1 MTIFFNYT
9 RCFMCRSSGILEDSE
24 TDSPAFPLYKGQR
37 ECQSLSSLPS
47 TPSSPFPLSPGGRGL
62 IGTAAMGQIREE
74 GEKEGELLLNP
85 VPLQKKTQK

>member
-1 MTIFFNYT
+1 MGVV
-9 RCFMCRSSGILEDSE
+9 CLLLWCRSSGILDDSE
-24 TDSPAFPLYKGQR
+24 PDGSPFSLHRGR

-62 IGTAAMGQIREE
+62 VGSGAMGRIREE
-74 GEKEGELLLNP
+74 GERERVEGELLLNP